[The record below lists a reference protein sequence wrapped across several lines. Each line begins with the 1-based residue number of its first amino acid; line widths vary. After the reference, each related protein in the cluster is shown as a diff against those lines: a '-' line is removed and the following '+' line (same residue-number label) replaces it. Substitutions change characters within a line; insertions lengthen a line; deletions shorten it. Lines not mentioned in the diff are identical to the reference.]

1 MSNEKRQI
9 YLNDAQYYF
18 ATMDARVE
26 VAICG
31 RGIGKGLLQ
40 AIRMLRMV
48 QLMPRGSF
56 GLGYRA
62 IPKCDSL
69 NAIFEVASKMIRY
82 TEENEMPMCHST

>member
-56 GLGYRA
+56 GFVVPSVKRGKTNILPS
-62 IPKCDSL
+62 IL
-69 NAIFEVASKMIRY
+69 MHLVN
-82 TEENEMPMCHST
+82 

>member
-40 AIRMLRMV
+40 AIPSRYLILRVLQEV
-48 QLMPRGSF
+48 QEPQHVLPR
-56 GLGYRA
+56 RKVTA
-62 IPKCDSL
+62 I
-69 NAIFEVASKMIRY
+69 
-82 TEENEMPMCHST
+82 